1 MNAKP
6 TVIALILFALNYLE
20 SVAGESNQF
29 EIIKNDESSSL
40 SSVPEYEDEKPQ
52 AQATARK
59 SILKTS
65 SASPLTPRKS
75 VRLSFAQV
83 EERPLSG
90 FDYDDD
96 YFLKAAMER
105 EEKRKEEIQ
114 AARRSVIE
122 AANRSLKESE
132 IKEEEAS
139 EVESQVEEKAFKP
152 DPSEEIERT
161 EMRCNIK
168 PLKEAPSMR
177 TSSTASVSAS
187 EQSERSSR
195 QSRQSCQSKQAE
207 ESRTEESSSTSLSRA
222 SIVPEPSS
230 NSESSPVSPSTRSQ
244 SHVQQQPQ
252 AQSRQSSMP
261 QSTQSRQSSLPR
273 QQFDMPQ
280 EGIAESRQSSMR
292 YLPPPPQVVERQQV
306 QDTMSTF
313 SRASQMPMRK
323 SLSPSSMQTSAS
335 RATMSGGSRAPVSGS
350 RSTLSPSSRST
361 MSPSSRATQ
370 MLSRSTIQPVRSH
383 PVSQPASTAS
393 ASTASSSNLNGIH
406 LGFCDT
412 AALSL
417 IVNIRLLALK
427 FPRQS
432 TTSERA
438 KMSQY
443 ISSLIANFPCDTE
456 RNLMLE
462 AVKAM
467 PPIYSDRRAFNR
479 WADFFGKRI
488 MKGINSPVGIN
499 LGNVLVPVD
508 KKQRVGGNKK
518 L

>member
-29 EIIKNDESSSL
+29 EIIKNDESSSV

-52 AQATARK
+52 VTTRK

-83 EERPLSG
+83 QEQPQSG

-114 AARRSVIE
+114 AARRSTIE

-132 IKEEEAS
+132 IKEAANEQE
-139 EVESQVEEKAFKP
+139 ESQAEEKAFTP
-152 DPSEEIERT
+152 DPSTEAKKEEFERM
-161 EMRCNIK
+161 EMRCKIK

-177 TSSTASVSAS
+177 TSSSSSVS

-195 QSRQSCQSKQAE
+195 QSSQSKQAE
-207 ESRTEESSSTSLSRA
+207 ESRTEESSS
-222 SIVPEPSS
+222 SS
-230 NSESSPVSPSTRSQ
+230 NSESSSPSQSSPPQASTRAQ
-244 SHVQQQPQ
+244 SHIQQPQ
-252 AQSRQSSMP
+252 TQSRQSSMP
-261 QSTQSRQSSLPR
+261 QARQSSLPR

-280 EGIAESRQSSMR
+280 VGIAESRQSSML
-292 YLPPPPQVVERQQV
+292 YMKPSPQVLERQQL

-323 SLSPSSMQTSAS
+323 SLSPSSMQPSAS
-335 RATMSGGSRAPVSGS
+335 RATMSGSRATMSG
-350 RSTLSPSSRST
+350 SRST

-370 MLSRSTIQPVRSH
+370 MLSRSTIQRSQ
-383 PVSQPASTAS
+383 PASSATTQSQPASTVS
-393 ASTASSSNLNGIH
+393 PSSSSSSNLNGIH

-508 KKQRVGGNKK
+508 KKQRVGMNKK